1 MVVRNLSQENRVGF
15 LSGRRNVR
23 NRARQNEAKRMGRD
37 CKEEER
43 PRELGEDKKGVERMG
58 RERKG
63 EQKGKWELRRD
74 KQ

>member
-1 MVVRNLSQENRVGF
+1 
-15 LSGRRNVR
+15 
-23 NRARQNEAKRMGRD
+23 MGRD

-63 EQKGKWELRRD
+63 EQKEKWELQRD

>member
-1 MVVRNLSQENRVGF
+1 
-15 LSGRRNVR
+15 
-23 NRARQNEAKRMGRD
+23 MGRD

-63 EQKGKWELRRD
+63 EQKGKWELRRE